1 MFLGEFSE
9 PDGREPIEIED
20 MQMDCFLLMLSF
32 IYTGRVVIT
41 DGNVFEL
48 FRAAKLMSFP
58 SLFETC
64 NRFMFQ
70 ILAPSNCIR
79 IRRLA
84 KEFDCKAL
92 VEIAEEFIRQNFE
105 PTTKAKDFLSLSP
118 SELLEI
124 IQIERLPVPRE
135 EVCVGRQQGCKLIL
149 SCQSTHFL
157 K

>member
-9 PDGREPIEIED
+9 PDSQELIAIED
-20 MQMDCFLLMLSF
+20 MELDCFQLMVSY
-32 IYTGRVVIT
+32 IYTGRVLIT
-41 DGNVFEL
+41 DDNVFEL

-84 KEFDCKAL
+84 REFDCKAL

-105 PTTKAKDFLSLSP
+105 PVTKVRDFLSLSP

-124 IQIERLPVPRE
+124 IQIDRLSVPRE
-135 EVCVGRQQGCKLIL
+135 EVCVCAATRLCL
-149 SCQSTHFL
+149 L
-157 K
+157 KFVRLCTRL

>member
-9 PDGREPIEIED
+9 PDSQEPIEIED
-20 MQMDCFLLMLSF
+20 MELSCFQLMIGY
-32 IYTGRVVIT
+32 IYTGRIIIT
-41 DGNVFEL
+41 DDNVFDL
-48 FRAAKLMSFP
+48 FKAAKLMYFP

-79 IRRLA
+79 ARRLA

-105 PTTKAKDFLSLSP
+105 PATKVPDFLSLSP

-124 IQIERLPVPRE
+124 IQIERLSVPRE
-135 EVCVGRQQGCKLIL
+135 EVCV
-149 SCQSTHFL
+149 
-157 K
+157 